1 MKIRLAKHYGFC
13 YGVKRAIE
21 TAQQCAGGQQ
31 AHTLGPIIHNPQMV
45 SRLAS
50 KGIVPAASLDD
61 IAQGTVIIRSHGA
74 GPQVYEAARTKD
86 LTIVDATCPHVKKA
100 QQAAHELYRAGYY
113 VVIVG
118 EKSHPEVKSI
128 AEWTDNTATVIE
140 TVAEAQT
147 MTHHGKMGVVVQTT
161 FSGEE
166 FGRILALLENKSDEL
181 DVRRTICTA
190 TDQRQQA
197 ALELAHQSDLMIVV
211 GGKNSA
217 NTTRLADLCCQ
228 AGCQVKHIETAEE
241 LQHEWFLGV
250 DTVGVTAGA
259 STPDWIIEE
268 VVDKME
274 EFDNKWFNEIN
285 ELEQGSIVKGT
296 VVSVGRDE
304 VFVDI
309 GYKGE
314 GIITLKDLAFPVP
327 EDAREVVRPG
337 QEIDVYVIN
346 ADNTEGA
353 IRLSKVRADQQAA
366 WEKIH
371 NALTDNE
378 ILEVNVISAIK
389 GGLSVSVA
397 GIQGFIPA
405 SQVALRFVE
414 NLEIYVGQRLKAV
427 LIEVDEKKRRVIL
440 SSRAVFEKEQKE
452 AEERIFS
459 TIKAGDIVKGTVERL
474 VDFGAFVDVGGI
486 QGLLHISDLS
496 WHRVKTPGE
505 IVQPGDEVEVFVL
518 KADPVTKKISLSL
531 KQVQR
536 DPWLDLA
543 EQLTEGQILPGIVT
557 KTAKFGAFVKLE
569 TGVEGLVHISELAE
583 KRVTNADDIVKPGQ
597 QVNVKVL
604 GVDKTNKRISLSISK
619 AQQDAE
625 QAEYREYLDQHSPD
639 AAFTLGDK
647 FGELQKLKDLK

>member
-1 MKIRLAKHYGFC
+1 M
-13 YGVKRAIE
+13 
-21 TAQQCAGGQQ
+21 
-31 AHTLGPIIHNPQMV
+31 
-45 SRLAS
+45 
-50 KGIVPAASLDD
+50 
-61 IAQGTVIIRSHGA
+61 
-74 GPQVYEAARTKD
+74 
-86 LTIVDATCPHVKKA
+86 
-100 QQAAHELYRAGYY
+100 
-113 VVIVG
+113 
-118 EKSHPEVKSI
+118 
-128 AEWTDNTATVIE
+128 
-140 TVAEAQT
+140 
-147 MTHHGKMGVVVQTT
+147 
-161 FSGEE
+161 
-166 FGRILALLENKSDEL
+166 
-181 DVRRTICTA
+181 
-190 TDQRQQA
+190 
-197 ALELAHQSDLMIVV
+197 
-211 GGKNSA
+211 
-217 NTTRLADLCCQ
+217 
-228 AGCQVKHIETAEE
+228 
-241 LQHEWFLGV
+241 
-250 DTVGVTAGA
+250 
-259 STPDWIIEE
+259 
-268 VVDKME
+268 
-274 EFDNKWFNEIN
+274 
-285 ELEQGSIVKGT
+285 
-296 VVSVGRDE
+296 
-304 VFVDI
+304 
-309 GYKGE
+309 
-314 GIITLKDLAFPVP
+314 
-327 EDAREVVRPG
+327 
-337 QEIDVYVIN
+337 
-346 ADNTEGA
+346 
-353 IRLSKVRADQQAA
+353 
-366 WEKIH
+366 
-371 NALTDNE
+371 
-378 ILEVNVISAIK
+378 
-389 GGLSVSVA
+389 
-397 GIQGFIPA
+397 
-405 SQVALRFVE
+405 
-414 NLEIYVGQRLKAV
+414 
-427 LIEVDEKKRRVIL
+427 DEKKRRVIL